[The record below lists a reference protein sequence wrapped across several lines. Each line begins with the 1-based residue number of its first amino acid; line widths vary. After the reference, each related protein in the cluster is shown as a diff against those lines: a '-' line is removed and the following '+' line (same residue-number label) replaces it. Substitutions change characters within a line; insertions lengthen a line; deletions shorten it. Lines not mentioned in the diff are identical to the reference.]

1 MWRKGFPVQQYLFSV
16 IIPASN
22 EEKFLPGTIGAIR
35 RAEAALGQPV
45 EIVVGDNMSTD
56 ATAAVA
62 ESLGARVAPITE
74 RNISA
79 VRNGAAE
86 AASGKY
92 LVFCDADDHL
102 SEGMLVEIK
111 RAMETGSFVGGGA
124 ADTRYDRKS
133 LGLFLTHDIMIS
145 LPLRLSGLSMF
156 LFFTSKEDYHAM
168 GGFNEAY
175 LSAEDLEF
183 AKRMK
188 RHGKKTGRRYCNLKT
203 AYLVKSSRKFDEYGD
218 WAVFRHP
225 ITFIRA
231 SLRDPKVVYELW
243 YKPRRDS

>member
-1 MWRKGFPVQQYLFSV
+1 MQQCMFSV
-16 IIPASN
+16 IIPAYN
-22 EEKFLPGTIGAIR
+22 EQKYLPGTIGAIR
-35 RAEAALGQPV
+35 RAEAALGHPV

-56 ATAAVA
+56 GTAAVA
-62 ESLGARVAPITE
+62 RDLGAKVVPVTQ

-79 VRNGAAE
+79 VRNTAAA

-102 SEGMLVEIK
+102 SEGMLVEIQ
-111 RAMETGSFVGGGA
+111 RAMETGRFVGGGA

-133 LGLFLTHDIMIS
+133 LGLFLTHNIMIS
-145 LPLRLSGLSMF
+145 LPLRMQGLSMF
-156 LFFTSKEDYHAM
+156 LFFTAKEDYFAM

-175 LSAEDLEF
+175 LAAEDLEF
-183 AKRMK
+183 AKRLK
-188 RHGKKTGRRYCNLKT
+188 RHGRQSGRKYCNIKS
-203 AYLVKSSRKFDEYGD
+203 ACLVKSSRKFDEYGD

-225 ITFIRA
+225 IAFLRA

>member
-1 MWRKGFPVQQYLFSV
+1 MQPFLFSV
-16 IIPASN
+16 IIPAYN
-22 EEKFLPGTIGAIR
+22 EQKYLPATIGAIR
-35 RAEAALGQPV
+35 RAEAVLGQPV
-45 EIVVGDNMSTD
+45 EVIVGDNMSTD
-56 ATAAVA
+56 GTAAVA
-62 ESLGARVAPITE
+62 GELGAKVVPVTQ

-79 VRNGAAE
+79 VRNCAAAE
-86 AASGKY
+86 ASGKY
-92 LVFCDADDHL
+92 LVFCDADDHI
-102 SEGMLVEIK
+102 SEGMLLEIQ
-111 RAMETGSFVGGGA
+111 RAMEAGTFVGGGA
-124 ADTRYDRKS
+124 ADTRYDRRS
-133 LGLFLTHDIMIS
+133 LGLYLTHNVMIS

-156 LFFTSKEDYHAM
+156 LFFTSKEDYVAM

-188 RHGKKTGRRYCNLKT
+188 RHGKQTGRKYCNLKT
-203 AYLVKSSRKFDEYGD
+203 AHLVKSSRKFDEYGD

-225 ITFIRA
+225 ISFIRA

>member
-1 MWRKGFPVQQYLFSV
+1 MQQCMFSV
-16 IIPASN
+16 IIPAYN
-22 EEKFLPGTIGAIR
+22 EQKYLPGTIGAIR
-35 RAEAALGQPV
+35 RAEAALGHPV

-56 ATAAVA
+56 GTAAVA
-62 ESLGARVAPITE
+62 RDLGAKVVPVTQ

-79 VRNGAAE
+79 VRNTAAA

-102 SEGMLVEIK
+102 SEGMLVEIQ
-111 RAMETGSFVGGGA
+111 RAMETGRFVGGGA

-133 LGLFLTHDIMIS
+133 LGLFLTHNIMIS
-145 LPLRLSGLSMF
+145 LPLRMQGLSMF
-156 LFFTSKEDYHAM
+156 LFFTAKEDYFAM

-175 LSAEDLEF
+175 LAAEDLEF
-183 AKRMK
+183 AKRLK
-188 RHGKKTGRRYCNLKT
+188 RHGRQSGRKYCNIKS
-203 AYLVKSSRKFDEYGD
+203 ACLVKSSRKFDEYGD
-218 WAVFRHP
+218 WAVVRHP
-225 ITFIRA
+225 IAFLRA

>member
-1 MWRKGFPVQQYLFSV
+1 MQQCMFSV
-16 IIPASN
+16 IIPAYN
-22 EEKFLPGTIGAIR
+22 EQKYLPGTIGAIR
-35 RAEAALGQPV
+35 RAEAALGHPV

-56 ATAAVA
+56 GTAAVA
-62 ESLGARVAPITE
+62 RDLGAKVVPVTQ

-79 VRNGAAE
+79 VRNTAAA

-102 SEGMLVEIK
+102 SEGMLLEIQ
-111 RAMETGSFVGGGA
+111 RAMETGRFVGGGA

-133 LGLFLTHDIMIS
+133 LGLFLTHNIMIS
-145 LPLRLSGLSMF
+145 LPLRMQGLSMF
-156 LFFTSKEDYHAM
+156 LFFTTKEDYVAL

-175 LSAEDLEF
+175 LAAEDLEF
-183 AKRMK
+183 AKRLK
-188 RHGKKTGRRYCNLKT
+188 RHGRQSGRKYCNIKS
-203 AYLVKSSRKFDEYGD
+203 ACLVKSSRKFDEYGD

-225 ITFIRA
+225 IAFLRA